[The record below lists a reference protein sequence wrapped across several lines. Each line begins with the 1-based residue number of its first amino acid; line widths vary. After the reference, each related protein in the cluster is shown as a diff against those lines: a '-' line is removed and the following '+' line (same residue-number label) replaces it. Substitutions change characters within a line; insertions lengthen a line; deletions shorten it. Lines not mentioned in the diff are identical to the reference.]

1 MTIICATFTLGTHSG
16 SNSTDFVTQLLYMY
30 ILPHIYVDLIVSA
43 TNVFVVFLSTIN
55 KHFLLLL
62 FTLVISQNM
71 KKKHTSTLAMTEFVK
86 KYIQIEMTQKC

>member
-1 MTIICATFTLGTHSG
+1 MF
-16 SNSTDFVTQLLYMY
+16 LLY
-30 ILPHIYVDLIVSA
+30 
-43 TNVFVVFLSTIN
+43 FVSTIN

-86 KYIQIEMTQKC
+86 KYIQIEMT